1 MPKRSTIDRILGL
14 RVLIERRLEYQRGF
28 IAAYVDFKKA
38 FDSVDR
44 RTLWDLLRRRGIPAG
59 ILSLISALYT
69 DTESAI
75 KSGGGVS
82 RFFQVKSG
90 VRQGCVLAPTLF
102 NTCIDWIMGE
112 TVGNTDC
119 GVSMGDARITDL
131 DFADDI
137 AIFAETL
144 EALVTALDT
153 LSIESR
159 PLGLKV
165 SWIKTKIQKF
175 VGFFVENNNLLPP
188 VAVQGEPVSFVDNFV
203 YLGSAIGSGGRSFL
217 EINRR
222 LGIASS
228 VMNSLNRSV
237 WRCRYLCRRT
247 KIRLFRALVLPV
259 LLYGSETWS
268 IGVHEQRRLNSF
280 STRSLRRI
288 MGYRW
293 DNFVP
298 NDRLLH
304 ETEIDHQVTC
314 MIRQRQLR
322 LFGHV
327 ARFPESDQVSR
338 VISKKVSRDWRR
350 PRGRPPVSWLQ
361 RIDGHCRDLTLP
373 GRASAWHSARRD
385 PLGWRQTVTAAM
397 RHPGV
402 CSH

>member
-1 MPKRSTIDRILGL
+1 MEQKLKIKKPSNVHKCSLSVPGKVFERLLLNRIRDHLILAQRPDQAGFTPKRLTIVQIHMLQIL
-14 RVLIERRLEYQRGF
+14 IDCHHEYRWDF
-28 IAAYVDFKKA
+28 IAAYFDFKKL
-38 FDSVDR
+38 FNSVDR
-44 RTLWDLLRRRGIPAG
+44 RTLWDLLRRRAIHAG
-59 ILSLISALYT
+59 ILSLIWALYS

-75 KSGGGVS
+75 KSRGDVS

-175 VGFFVENNNLLPP
+175 VGFFVENNNLPPP
-188 VAVQGEPVSFVDNFV
+188 VVVQGEPVSFVDNFV
-203 YLGSAIGSGGRSFL
+203 YLGSAIGSGRRSFL

-259 LLYGSETWS
+259 LLYDSETWS
-268 IGVHEQRRLNSF
+268 IGVRERGRLNSF
-280 STRSLRRI
+280 STRALRRI

-293 DNFVP
+293 DNFVS

-304 ETEIDHQVTC
+304 ETGIGHQVTC
-314 MIRQRQLR
+314 MIRQR
-322 LFGHV
+322 
-327 ARFPESDQVSR
+327 
-338 VISKKVSRDWRR
+338 
-350 PRGRPPVSWLQ
+350 
-361 RIDGHCRDLTLP
+361 
-373 GRASAWHSARRD
+373 
-385 PLGWRQTVTAAM
+385 
-397 RHPGV
+397 
-402 CSH
+402 